1 MEYSLVLSII
11 LELNNIELCI
21 TIWYIYTI
29 TTRRTPVS
37 YTHLTLFFGFIIV
50 IIASIIANACFLYI
64 LDNFGYFSWAFKC
77 YVKTLELFYNIK
89 DITFLKYWKVML
101 SDVAVIGSGMMIL
114 FAVFDWIPN
123 GIMNVL
129 GYKSQS
135 TR

>member
-1 MEYSLVLSII
+1 MKNFLKE
-11 LELNNIELCI
+11 
-21 TIWYIYTI
+21 TK
-29 TTRRTPVS
+29 
-37 YTHLTLFFGFIIV
+37 FFGFIIV

-64 LDNFGYFSWAFKC
+64 LDNFGYFSWVFKC

>member
-1 MEYSLVLSII
+1 MKIFLKE
-11 LELNNIELCI
+11 
-21 TIWYIYTI
+21 TK
-29 TTRRTPVS
+29 
-37 YTHLTLFFGFIIV
+37 FFGFIIV

-77 YVKTLELFYNIK
+77 YGNTLELFHNIK

-114 FAVFDWIPN
+114 FTVFDWIPN
-123 GIMNVL
+123 GIMYVL